1 MVIIILINYRWI
13 TVVYLCQKVCIFWDF
28 TYVSRGY
35 NGIDVQ
41 VGKVPTGD
49 GGLSNK
55 GGIAVSFNFYDVSFL
70 IINSHL
76 CGKCVIFLTVAHQ
89 SKVKERNN
97 DYTKIELGLTHLLG
111 KYKRRSESPQFA
123 SDRFDFCFWIGD
135 LNYRIDGSSSLISKC
150 IKENRLEVLLNNDQ
164 LLKESK
170 STQIFKDFKEEII
183 TFAPTYKFQ
192 DSEYTFSRNSSWSK
206 F

>member
-1 MVIIILINYRWI
+1 MPKSLYFLEFHVFF
-13 TVVYLCQKVCIFWDF
+13 K
-28 TYVSRGY
+28 GY

-41 VGKVPTGD
+41 VGKVATGD

-55 GGIAVSFNFYDVSFL
+55 GGIAVSFKMYDFSFL

-76 CGKCVIFLTVAHQ
+76 CGKCLIALNLAHQ

-97 DYTKIELGLTHLLG
+97 DYTKIELGLAHLLG
-111 KYKRRSESPQFA
+111 KYKRRSESPKFA

-170 STQIFKDFKEEII
+170 STQIFKDFKEEAI
-183 TFAPTYKFQ
+183 TFLPTYKFQ
-192 DSEYTFSRNSSWSK
+192 DSEYTSSRNASWSK
-206 F
+206 V